1 MAAVNR
7 WVAGLLWAAAFVGCA
22 AGFAAGCATTRP
34 WEREYLADPLMSP
47 DPDEDREALRHHMLG
62 TREGAVGGFGG
73 GGGGC
78 GCN

>member
-1 MAAVNR
+1 MTL
-7 WVAGLLWAAAFVGCA
+7 G
-22 AGFAAGCATTRP
+22 GCATTKP
-34 WEREYLADPLMSP
+34 WEREHLARPSMSP
-47 DPDEDREALRHHMLG
+47 DGEPGHDSLREHYLG

>member
-1 MAAVNR
+1 MR
-7 WVAGLLWAAAFVGCA
+7 WVLCA
-22 AGFAAGCATTRP
+22 ALLFSACATTKA
-34 WEREYLADPLMSP
+34 WEREHLAQPEMDL
-47 DPDEDREALRHHMLG
+47 DGDGDREALRQHYLG

>member
-1 MAAVNR
+1 MA
-7 WVAGLLWAAAFVGCA
+7 LLATVLLAS
-22 AGFAAGCATTRP
+22 CATTKP
-34 WEREYLADPLMSP
+34 WERGSLAQPEMA
-47 DPDEDREALRHHMLG
+47 PDEDADRARLRGHYRG

>member
-1 MAAVNR
+1 MKYALVFVSCVLLSNCVRTKPYQRETLARPEMA
-7 WVAGLLWAAAFVGCA
+7 
-22 AGFAAGCATTRP
+22 
-34 WEREYLADPLMSP
+34 P
-47 DPDEDREALRHHMLG
+47 DGDADREALRSHVLG

>member
-1 MAAVNR
+1 MRTLLLLIAI
-7 WVAGLLWAAAFVGCA
+7 GLVG
-22 AGFAAGCATTRP
+22 GCATTKPYQRGDLA
-34 WEREYLADPLMSP
+34 REVMNP
-47 DPDEDREALRHHMLG
+47 DPDDDRQALRHHMLG